1 MARIQTDES
10 SPCWCRRL
18 HFKKSKFGEVGA
30 FSGSNSNS
38 HTTNVHTTGHL
49 TPTEFFSLA
58 SNAGLAPFP
67 SLSPVVLPNEA
78 SLEGVEVAE
87 ATLIARSK
95 GAEQRKEFHL
105 IRSKCKVGGWNK
117 QGGGAG
123 T

>member
-1 MARIQTDES
+1 MLLIGLK
-10 SPCWCRRL
+10 C
-18 HFKKSKFGEVGA
+18 
-30 FSGSNSNS
+30 
-38 HTTNVHTTGHL
+38 
-49 TPTEFFSLA
+49 
-58 SNAGLAPFP
+58 LAPFP

-95 GAEQRKEFHL
+95 GAEQRKESHL
-105 IRSKCKVGGWNK
+105 IRSERKGGGWNK